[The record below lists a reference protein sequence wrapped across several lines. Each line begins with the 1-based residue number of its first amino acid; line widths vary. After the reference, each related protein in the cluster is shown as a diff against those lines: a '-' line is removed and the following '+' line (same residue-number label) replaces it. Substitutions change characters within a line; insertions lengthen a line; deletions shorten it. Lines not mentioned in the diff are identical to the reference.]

1 MQSLNIAELSDTN
14 QNFEGNNLQSQSLQ
28 TPDFQK
34 PSPTVVIQCPS
45 DSVCG
50 INQVGHT
57 QSNEIDRC
65 CRPVNIGRC
74 QHSKLDDCCQPVTSS
89 LKNQEKGDH
98 CCRPVKEGHCQHD
111 ELYFCCQH
119 VNSRSI
125 KPNISDCCCQHV
137 NSEQDNLSIND
148 HISRP
153 VKPLSEADSVCCPA
167 ISERSQL
174 NKGQSCCQPD
184 MNGHSQLNEA
194 DSCWQTGMMDSRQLS
209 EADSCCQPNAHGCS
223 QLNKT
228 SSCCQPV
235 ALEVRQ
241 LNEAESCCQ
250 PIKANF
256 NCQPEVLGSGECSKI
271 HSNCQPIAMQHN
283 CVRPLVSGHSHSSEN
298 EVVPQGFSTPN
309 EIKISNEGCSIP
321 NQIKI
326 SNQGYSTPNEI
337 KISMEGCSSPNEIK
351 MSKQGCNSP
360 SENMISN
367 NGCKEPL
374 GIKVTNEGCSQP
386 NETSISIKGCSQSSE
401 SKISIEGHSQ
411 PNESKIFNDGH
422 SQPIESKIFNEGNSQ
437 PIESKIFNDSHSQPI
452 ESKILKDGHSQ
463 PNESRISHE
472 GYKSQT
478 NETKDSY
485 QDVKTLDNSCKHKI
499 NQLTGASIRQLDN
512 LEKLNNIQTMD
523 NKHNVTIV
531 NDQLRQCPYK
541 RICSEKQCRPCKMKD
556 CNKFKLY
563 IQSDEN
569 SSDMTYTKEELYLD
583 DMFSENTE
591 KKDKSVE
598 NSLQIANILHKTE
611 ATLSELYTSRDN
623 AKQSQSNEVE
633 ISDESQ
639 SNETKDAVQG
649 YRQPIEVNDTY
660 VHETQGYSQLKTVH
674 NCCQLSFIANE
685 IDIHCP
691 EICKAKNAQ
700 YNSLFSDKNSIQR
713 DIDFIQS
720 QLLAE
725 ISDPKDVHS
734 HDQIPFA
741 QNCNMIPENCN
752 VREIE
757 ALRSDISEREII
769 LESVI
774 CDITYS
780 NDHLYLDRL
789 FSEQA
794 RNWTPVKE
802 SGLILKPEIQSRK
815 IQKGHAVRQMISMT
829 QFKDQIS
836 NMNKNALQLCSY
848 SELFPRISCHRQFT
862 FCAEIATLVYV
873 CQKLCQRVYGKS
885 MSKQHCLLSMTKY
898 RICDNSLAEYRP
910 D

>member
-50 INQVGHT
+50 INQVGHS
-57 QSNEIDRC
+57 QLNETDRC

-74 QHSKLDDCCQPVTSS
+74 QHGKLDHCCQPVTSS
-89 LKNQEKGDH
+89 LNNQEKGDH

-119 VNSRSI
+119 VNSKSV
-125 KPNISDCCCQHV
+125 KPNISDCCCPHV
-137 NSEQDNLSIND
+137 NSEQDNLSLND

-153 VKPLSEADSVCCPA
+153 VKP
-167 ISERSQL
+167 
-174 NKGQSCCQPD
+174 
-184 MNGHSQLNEA
+184 
-194 DSCWQTGMMDSRQLS
+194 LS

-241 LNEAESCCQ
+241 LNEADSCCQ

-256 NCQPEVLGSGECSKI
+256 NCQPEVLGSGECIKI
-271 HSNCQPIAMQHN
+271 HSNCQPTAMQHN

-298 EVVPQGFSTPN
+298 EVVPQGY
-309 EIKISNEGCSIP
+309 SIP

-326 SNQGYSTPNEI
+326 SNQGCSTPSEIKISMEGYSTPNEI

-367 NGCKEPL
+367 NGCREPL

-401 SKISIEGHSQ
+401 SKISIDGHSQ

-422 SQPIESKIFNEGNSQ
+422 SQPIESKIFNNGHSQPIESKMFNDGHSQPNESKIFNDGHSQPNESKIFNDGHSQ
-437 PIESKIFNDSHSQPI
+437 PIESKIFNYGHSQPI

-463 PNESRISHE
+463 PNDSRISYD
-472 GYKSQT
+472 GYSQT

-485 QDVKTLDNSCKHKI
+485 QNVKTLDNSCKNKI
-499 NQLTGASIRQLDN
+499 NQLTEASIRQLDN

-541 RICSEKQCRPCKMKD
+541 RICIENQYRPCKMKD
-556 CNKFKLY
+556 CNKDKLN

-569 SSDMTYTKEELYLD
+569 SSDMTYTSEELYLED
-583 DMFSENTE
+583 LFSENTE
-591 KKDKSVE
+591 NDNKSVE

-611 ATLSELYTSRDN
+611 AALSELYKSRDN

-633 ISDESQ
+633 ISDESH
-639 SNETKDAVQG
+639 SNETKDAIQG

-660 VHETQGYSQLKTVH
+660 VLETQGYSQLETEH
-674 NCCQLSFIANE
+674 NCCQLSLIANQLE
-685 IDIHCP
+685 IHCP
-691 EICKAKNAQ
+691 EICKSKN
-700 YNSLFSDKNSIQR
+700 
-713 DIDFIQS
+713 FIQS

-725 ISDPKDVHS
+725 ISDHEDVHS

-741 QNCNMIPENCN
+741 QACNMISENCN

-757 ALRSDISEREII
+757 ALRSEISEREII
-769 LESVI
+769 VESVI
-774 CDITYS
+774 CDITNS

-794 RNWTPVKE
+794 RNCIPVKE

-815 IQKGHAVRQMISMT
+815 ILEGHAVRQMISMT

-836 NMNKNALQLCSY
+836 NMNKNTLHLCSY
-848 SELFPRISCHRQFT
+848 SELFPRISCHRQLT